1 MSILSIEEVSIQDD
15 VVEVK
20 AIIEDASLRYT
31 ATYFD
36 PPEYVPALCYS
47 SFTLDEE
54 LPVDNSELLEYI
66 ESLDLDWEVVEDDYD
81 DYS

>member
-36 PPEYVPALCYS
+36 PPEYEPALCYS

-54 LPVDNSELLEYI
+54 LPVDDNELLEYI
-66 ESLDLDWEVVEDDYD
+66 ESLDLDWEVVEDDY
-81 DYS
+81 S